1 MVIQHAWLIHAC
13 RPVHEKPQRAA
24 AQRTKRGRDDA
35 VSAPLQIR
43 VQQVGRAATTHT
55 HVQRNTHT
63 VSVPL
68 QIRVQRVGRSNAH
81 ARSAEYS
88 YCICTITNLASNFS
102 STVVLY
108 YKNI

>member
-43 VQQVGRAATTHT
+43 VQQVGR
-55 HVQRNTHT
+55 N
-63 VSVPL
+63 
-68 QIRVQRVGRSNAH
+68 NAH

-88 YCICTITNLASNFS
+88 YCICTITN
-102 STVVLY
+102 
-108 YKNI
+108 

>member
-43 VQQVGRAATTHT
+43 VQQRTRTFSGILILYLYHYKCSASGAATHT
-55 HVQRNTHT
+55 HVQRNTRT
-63 VSVPL
+63 VSVLIIGKP
-68 QIRVQRVGRSNAH
+68 
-81 ARSAEYS
+81 
-88 YCICTITNLASNFS
+88 C
-102 STVVLY
+102 
-108 YKNI
+108 

>member
-13 RPVHEKPQRAA
+13 RPVHEKPQLAA

-43 VQQVGRAATTHT
+43 VQ
-55 HVQRNTHT
+55 
-63 VSVPL
+63 L
-68 QIRVQRVGRSNAH
+68 VGRSNAH

-88 YCICTITNLASNFS
+88 NCICTITN
-102 STVVLY
+102 
-108 YKNI
+108 

>member
-1 MVIQHAWLIHAC
+1 MVIQHARLIHAC

-43 VQQVGRAATTHT
+43 VRQA
-55 HVQRNTHT
+55 
-63 VSVPL
+63 
-68 QIRVQRVGRSNAH
+68 GRSNAH

-88 YCICTITNLASNFS
+88 YCICTITN
-102 STVVLY
+102 
-108 YKNI
+108 